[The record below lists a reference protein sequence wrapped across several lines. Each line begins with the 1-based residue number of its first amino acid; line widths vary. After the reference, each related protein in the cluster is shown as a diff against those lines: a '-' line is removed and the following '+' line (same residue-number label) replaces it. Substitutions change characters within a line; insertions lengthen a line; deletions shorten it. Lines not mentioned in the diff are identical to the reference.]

1 MWGNPLFFTDLIRF
15 GTYSGSGYLP
25 MTEDEDSLFT
35 EKLLWFDIAST
46 YGDSGSGIFNAATG
60 ELIGVLSIGTDPMT
74 RPFHMAG
81 AFPLAFTR
89 KQLRAII

>member
-1 MWGNPLFFTDLIRF
+1 MQEND
-15 GTYSGSGYLP
+15 
-25 MTEDEDSLFT
+25 DSIYAK
-35 EKLLWFDIAST
+35 ELLWFDLAST
-46 YGDSGSGIFNAATG
+46 YGDSGSGIFNAETG
-60 ELIGVLSIGTDPMT
+60 ELFAVLSIGTDPMT

>member
-25 MTEDEDSLFT
+25 TTEGDDGLFT

-46 YGDSGSGIFNAATG
+46 YGDSGSGIFNA
-60 ELIGVLSIGTDPMT
+60 
-74 RPFHMAG
+74 
-81 AFPLAFTR
+81 
-89 KQLRAII
+89 